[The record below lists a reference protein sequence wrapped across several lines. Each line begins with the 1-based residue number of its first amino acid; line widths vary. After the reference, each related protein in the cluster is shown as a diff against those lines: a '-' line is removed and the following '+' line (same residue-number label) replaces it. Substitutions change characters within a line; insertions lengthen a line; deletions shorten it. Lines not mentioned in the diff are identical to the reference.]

1 MTMDRSFIEQNRAS
15 TERIRALAAR
25 LTDEELQTRVG
36 EHWTVGIVFAHLA
49 WWDRRVMYVL
59 DMTEKD
65 GKLFIPEIDIF
76 VNDLSLPLWAAIP
89 PRAAAQIAIETAE
102 TLDKRLED
110 YSPESLEE
118 IYNYNK
124 RWVIRALHR
133 GEHLDD
139 ADAGLKS
146 STPNVINTNEN
157 SRD

>member
-1 MTMDRSFIEQNRAS
+1 MPMDRSFIEQNRAS
-15 TERIRALAAR
+15 TERIRNLAAR
-25 LTDEELQTRVG
+25 LTDVEMQTRVG

-89 PRAAAQIAIETAE
+89 PREAARIAIETSE
-102 TLDKRLED
+102 TLDKRLEQ
-110 YSPESLEE
+110 YPPTLLEE

-133 GEHLDD
+133 GEHLDE
-139 ADAGLKS
+139 ADTALKTAVQAG
-146 STPNVINTNEN
+146 
-157 SRD
+157 